1 MMIHES
7 CYEQVRNLSWFIVQE
22 ARDKLLNNARKILQN
37 VQGSIEEHVSIP
49 KLLEPISKRSS
60 LLVEK
65 EIYHLKRSDFSP
77 KQKSLLLVSYIAN
90 RKKTPVERLY
100 LCLLDSYKEP
110 GMEGHYVVAQQ
121 LKSFGN
127 ILIKLNRCKTSVHLL
142 SCIFL
147 CCSLERDLGES
158 CS

>member
-1 MMIHES
+1 MMMHES
-7 CYEQVRNLSWFIVQE
+7 YYEHAHDLPWFTGQE
-22 ARDKLLNNARKILQN
+22 AREKLVNNARRILQN

-49 KLLEPISKRSS
+49 KLLEQISKRSS

-65 EIYHLKRSDFSP
+65 EVYHLERSDFSQ
-77 KQKSLLLVSYIAN
+77 KQKSLLLVSYIAS

-100 LCLLDSYKEP
+100 LCLLDSYKDP

-127 ILIKLNRCKTSVHLL
+127 IPIKLNLYKTSMHLL
-142 SCIFL
+142 SCIF
-147 CCSLERDLGES
+147 
-158 CS
+158 